1 MKIYL
6 DIILFENL
14 CMNYIILF
22 ATGIVMK
29 RKIKH
34 TRLIISSLIGSVYAI
49 VIYLN
54 ITKIASNIIMK
65 IVLSVTMV
73 WLSFTEENYK
83 MLLKDLLMFYLISF
97 VFGGCSFALI
107 YFISPENVRINNGVL
122 VGLYPIKVTLLA
134 GAVAFI
140 IIQIAF
146 KITKNKIS
154 ASDMICWIE
163 IYFGDKKE
171 KVKVLIDSG
180 NMLKDPIN
188 GYPVI
193 VVEKD
198 KIEKILPEELI
209 ETLDIIKGGDLQGLE
224 NRYISKIRLIPFAS
238 LGKQNGMLVGIKVEK
253 IKVIFKE
260 KEEFI
265 NDVII
270 GIYDNKITK
279 ENKYNG
285 LVGLDLLNRSESVEQ
300 SLHS

>member
-34 TRLIISSLIGSVYAI
+34 IKLIIASLIGSVYAI

-65 IVLSVTMV
+65 IILSLIMV
-73 WLSFTEENYK
+73 WLSFSEQNYK
-83 MLLKDLLMFYLISF
+83 LLLKDVLMFYLISF

-107 YFISPENVRINNGVL
+107 YFISSENVQMNNGVL
-122 VGLYPIKVTLLA
+122 VGLYPIKVTLFA
-134 GAVAFI
+134 GVIAFI

-154 ASDMICWIE
+154 ATDMICIVE
-163 IYFGDKKE
+163 LTFENKK
-171 KVKVLIDSG
+171 KKIKTLIDSG

-188 GYPVI
+188 GYPV
-193 VVEKD
+193 VVIEEKAVED
-198 KIEKILPEELI
+198 ILPKDLLKAMKEI
-209 ETLDIIKGGDLQGLE
+209 QGGETKNLE
-224 NRYISKIRLIPFAS
+224 NKYISKIRLIPFSS
-238 LGKQNGMLVGIKVEK
+238 LGKQNGMLVGIKVENIK
-253 IKVIFKE
+253 IIFKE
-260 KEEFI
+260 KEEHI
-265 NDVII
+265 NNVII
-270 GIYDNKITK
+270 GLYNNKMTK
-279 ENKYNG
+279 ENNYNG
-285 LVGLDLLNRSESVEQ
+285 LVGLDLLNVNN
-300 SLHS
+300 

>member
-29 RKIKH
+29 RNIKH
-34 TRLIISSLIGSVYAI
+34 TRIIIASLIGSVYAI
-49 VIYLN
+49 IIYLN

-65 IVLSVTMV
+65 IILSIIMV
-73 WLSFTEENYK
+73 WLSFAEPKCK
-83 MLLKDLLMFYLISF
+83 MLLRDVLMFYLISF

-107 YFISPENVRINNGVL
+107 YFISPENVKINNGVL

-134 GAVAFI
+134 GVVAFI

-146 KITKNKIS
+146 RITKNKLS
-154 ASDMICWIE
+154 ATDMMCIVEVE
-163 IYFGDKKE
+163 INNKK
-171 KVKVLIDSG
+171 KRIKTLVDSG

-193 VVEKD
+193 VVEENA
-198 KIEKILPEELI
+198 IEDILPKDLI
-209 ETLDIIKGGDLQGLE
+209 KAVKTIQGGETSELE
-224 NRYISKIRLIPFAS
+224 NEFISKIRLIPFAS

-253 IKVIFKE
+253 VKIIFKE
-260 KEEFI
+260 KEEYI
-265 NDVII
+265 NNVIV
-270 GIYDNKITK
+270 GLYNSKMTK
-279 ENKYNG
+279 ENSYNG
-285 LVGLDLLNRSESVEQ
+285 LVGLDLLNVND
-300 SLHS
+300 